1 MKKMH
6 EIPFVAFLLAIK
18 QTFPSTFL
26 EQKYSIAYFARI
38 LALPPLHKSFLEPAL
53 RTNQFTNAVF

>member
-26 EQKYSIAYFARI
+26 EQKYS
-38 LALPPLHKSFLEPAL
+38 LAHFCKDLSVASLTQELFGTCTK
-53 RTNQFTNAVF
+53 N